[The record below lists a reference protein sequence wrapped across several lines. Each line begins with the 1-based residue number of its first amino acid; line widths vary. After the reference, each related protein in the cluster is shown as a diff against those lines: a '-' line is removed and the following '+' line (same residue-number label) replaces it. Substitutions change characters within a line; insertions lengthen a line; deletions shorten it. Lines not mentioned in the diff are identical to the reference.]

1 MALAESAIPIPAR
14 KNGMISTLFLQRS
27 LKMRVTLFT
36 LGLFVF
42 SLWALS
48 FYASRTLRED
58 MQKLLSDQQSSTVSL
73 VAQNIN
79 DALAG
84 RLNTLQTIAAEI
96 KPELLQDPT
105 AVQALL
111 EQHPILQQ
119 LFSRGSFVIRNDGVA
134 IAQSP
139 SVAGRFGPQFSTREY
154 VMLTLKEGRPTI
166 GKPITGNDINDPG
179 IAFTAPLR
187 DKQGKTVGVLVGV
200 AQSEQATLLDKI
212 SENRY
217 GKISEYLLLAQQYR
231 QVITTTTKEI
241 PSIKTLPAAGIN
253 PLLDRFIQ
261 GYEGSDVFVNPAG
274 VEVLASA
281 KRIPIAGWSVV
292 AMLPTEEAFAPVRK
306 MQQRALLAALF
317 LTLLAGGLTWW
328 VLRRE
333 LAPLRDTAKSLVA
346 LSKSDQVPNPLRI
359 FRQDEIGD
367 LIGGFNLLLNTLA
380 LREAMLRD
388 NGSSLRTLPPEIR
401 DIVWLKDEYGVF
413 LSCNQRF
420 ERLFGALEKDIVGK
434 TDYDFVD
441 KEQADFFRANDLI
454 AFEKGESSV
463 NEECV
468 RFADDGHYEVLK
480 TIKTPLFDSNR
491 RLIGVLGIGYPSST
505 VGAREH
511 RFSKGNSTSLGG
523 FKAFFENHE

>member
-1 MALAESAIPIPAR
+1 MFLAESAIPIPVR
-14 KNGMISTLFLQRS
+14 KNCMLSTLFLQRS

-42 SLWALS
+42 SLWAFS

-58 MQKLLSDQQSSTVSL
+58 MQKVVGEQQYSMVSL
-73 VAQNIN
+73 VAENIN
-79 DALAG
+79 DALAD
-84 RLNTLQTIAAEI
+84 RLSTLQMVAAEI
-96 KPELLQDPT
+96 SPELLQDPA

-111 EQHPILQQ
+111 EQHPSLQK
-119 LFSRGSFVIRNDGVA
+119 LFFHGSFVIRNDGVA
-134 IAQSP
+134 IAQFP
-139 SVAGRFGPQFSTREY
+139 FVAGRLGPQFSAREY

-166 GKPITGNDINDPG
+166 GKPITGNDSKDPG

-187 DKQGKTVGVLVGV
+187 DKQGITVGVLVGV
-200 AQSEQATLLDKI
+200 AQSEQATLFDKI
-212 SENRY
+212 SVSRY
-217 GKISEYLLLAQQYR
+217 GKSSEYVLLAQQYR
-231 QVITTTTKEI
+231 LVVSTTKEMR
-241 PSIKTLPAAGIN
+241 SFKTLPAAGIS
-253 PLLDRFIQ
+253 PSLDRFIQ

-281 KRIPIAGWSVV
+281 KRISVVGWSVV
-292 AMLPTEEAFAPVRK
+292 AMLPTEEAFAPVRN
-306 MQQRALLAALF
+306 MQLRALLVALF

-333 LAPLRDTAKSLVA
+333 LAPLRATAKSLVA
-346 LSKSDQVPNPLRI
+346 MSKSVQAPNSLHI
-359 FRQDEIGD
+359 FRQDEIGE
-367 LIGGFNLLLNTLA
+367 LIGGFNLLLKTLEQRDA
-380 LREAMLRD
+380 VLR
-388 NGSSLRTLPPEIR
+388 NSGFGLRTLPPEIL
-401 DIVWLKDEYGVF
+401 DIVWLKDEHGVF

-505 VGAREH
+505 AGAREH
-511 RFSKGNSTSLGG
+511 RFSKSNSASHGG